1 MGEQEAG
8 AEGEF
13 SHSTELPS
21 ESERRGPITPTLT
34 FPMIALT
41 RRTTATLL
49 TITLG
54 LTAALPLIPVA
65 QAQRLP
71 DISRA
76 TIPSGTTF
84 PTQAADPET
93 EKILLAKNETEE
105 MPFTLVL
112 AANVR
117 DRGDR
122 ILIPQGTVIE
132 GEIEVLE
139 DEGVRFVAKEI
150 VVGHHRLV
158 LEGESQL
165 VTKTERVRR
174 GADGDSIIQ
183 GAAIGAAAAS
193 VISVLTGSRISVG
206 SILGGAAAG
215 GLGGLLLG
223 RRSVDLYTVD
233 PNADFDITLSNSL
246 PL

>member
-1 MGEQEAG
+1 
-8 AEGEF
+8 
-13 SHSTELPS
+13 
-21 ESERRGPITPTLT
+21 
-34 FPMIALT
+34 MIALT

-49 TITLG
+49 TATLS
-54 LTAALPLIPVA
+54 LTAALPLMPVA
-65 QAQRLP
+65 TAQRLP

-76 TIPSGTTF
+76 TIPNGTTL
-84 PTQAADPET
+84 PTSAADPET
-93 EKILLAKNETEE
+93 EKILLAKNEAEV

-117 DRGDR
+117 DRRDR
-122 ILIPQGTVIE
+122 VLIPQGTVIE

-150 VVGHHRLV
+150 VVGPNRLV
-158 LEGESQL
+158 LEGQSQL
-165 VTKTERVRR
+165 VTKTERVNR
-174 GADGDSIIQ
+174 GANGDSIIQ

-206 SILGGAAAG
+206 SILGGAGAG
-215 GLGGLLLG
+215 ALGGLLLG
-223 RRSVDLYTVD
+223 RRSVDLYSVD
-233 PNADFDITLSNSL
+233 PNADFDITLTNPL